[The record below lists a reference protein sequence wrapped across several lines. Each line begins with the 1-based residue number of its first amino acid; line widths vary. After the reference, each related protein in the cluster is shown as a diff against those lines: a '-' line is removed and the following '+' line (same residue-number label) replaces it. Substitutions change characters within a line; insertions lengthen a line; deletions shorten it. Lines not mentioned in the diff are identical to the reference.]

1 MVSNLQSYTLFLY
14 PFLCTRPPSSQ
25 ILTKHLYHGEPG
37 HAYCYLGFLPYT
49 LPGLTHIWHHV
60 QIRITAKP
68 VEGAVVAVGNSF
80 EVVLEDDADFSNGIN
95 NLNVT
100 DVLYLSPFN
109 VTCLGVRHSGL
120 VYNGVG
126 YKLEAAEVLMY
137 RYPVSLGIGLLLF
150 FSASYLSR

>member
-1 MVSNLQSYTLFLY
+1 M
-14 PFLCTRPPSSQ
+14 
-25 ILTKHLYHGEPG
+25 
-37 HAYCYLGFLPYT
+37 
-49 LPGLTHIWHHV
+49 
-60 QIRITAKP
+60 
-68 VEGAVVAVGNSF
+68 VAVGNSS

-109 VTCLGVRHSGL
+109 VTCLGVRHSGQ